1 MGASGLRGQWE
12 ARGREGRGRRR
23 PLSQV
28 GSMGST
34 ESALWQGHKRKDRK
48 RSKQEAINSSAA
60 DSEEKEASST
70 KERSS
75 N

>member
-34 ESALWQGHKRKDRK
+34 ESALSPHEGQMCSWSH
-48 RSKQEAINSSAA
+48 A
-60 DSEEKEASST
+60 
-70 KERSS
+70 
-75 N
+75 